1 VRAIPLKPEYG
12 PTLGRALAPRW
23 RAASTPLRVLAVAA
37 GASLVALVVA
47 AALTL
52 QDAQL
57 SHGGPV
63 PFNFRYRGLYR
74 AAPDPGGY
82 ARVAAPRNGPLGN
95 SFAVEPLRLPPYSG
109 SLTGELPLFAS
120 DHIRALAARVSG
132 FDLQGEGKTRVNT
145 VPAYSIN
152 YSARLGGR
160 LVYGRE
166 ILLLPDVPGV
176 RDGVDIVMLSRPS
189 ASITSSALVGTVGVL
204 QLPLR
209 SFAFG

>member
-1 VRAIPLKPEYG
+1 MRAIPLKPEYG
-12 PTLGRALAPRW
+12 PTLGRVLAPRW
-23 RAASTPLRVLAVAA
+23 RSASTPLRVLAVAA
-37 GASLVALVVA
+37 GAGLVALVVA
-47 AALTL
+47 AALAL

-74 AAPDPGGY
+74 TAPDAGGY
-82 ARVAAPRNGPLGN
+82 ARVASPRNGPLGD
-95 SFAVEPLRLPPYSG
+95 SFAVEPLQLPPYTG

-120 DHIRALAARVSG
+120 DHVRVLAARLSG
-132 FDLQGEGKTRVNT
+132 FDLQGEGKTRINT
-145 VPAYSIN
+145 VPGYSIN
-152 YSARLGGR
+152 YSARMAGQ

-176 RDGVDIVMLSRPS
+176 RHGVDIVMLSRPS
-189 ASITSSALVGTVGVL
+189 ARISSSALVGTAGVL